1 MEVVIGVQLSSRE
14 IRLEVE
20 DEDGKD
26 LRKQVDKVVQD
37 GKGVLWITDT
47 DGRSVAVPADKLAY
61 IEIGADKASKRVGF
75 TAQA

>member
-20 DEDGKD
+20 EKDGKD

-37 GKGVLWITDT
+37 GKGVLWVTDT

-61 IEIGADKASKRVGF
+61 IEIGADKGSKRVGF
-75 TAQA
+75 TAQS